1 MNTLLHIQ
9 KSITFLILSFTL
21 SITPKQVMVVPGV
34 SHYRT
39 QVDTDVDICC
49 LNLLLYK
56 SNISIVSKIA
66 YTPQSGEEKGQKGK
80 PKNSQEGGGG
90 R

>member
-1 MNTLLHIQ
+1 MNALLPIQ
-9 KSITFLILSFTL
+9 KTITFLILSFTL
-21 SITPKQVMVVPGV
+21 SIIPKQVMAVPGI
-34 SHYRT
+34 SHYPT
-39 QVDTDVDICC
+39 QVNTDVDISC

-66 YTPQSGEEKGQKGK
+66 YTPESGEKKGQKGE
-80 PKNSQEGGGG
+80 PKNAEEGGGA